1 MKTQRTVTPEHVRQ
15 KGLAPVAG
23 KMVKSARLGRTVGK
37 TSVNGSTRIDSAER
51 QRLIAERAYFHAEKR
66 SFAPGGELQD
76 WFEAEAE
83 IEQVLRQ

>member
-1 MKTQRTVTPEHVRQ
+1 MKTQRTVTPAQVRQ

-23 KMVKSARLGRTVGK
+23 RLAKSVRPGRAVSK
-37 TSVNGSTRIDSAER
+37 TGSNGSTHIGPDER
-51 QRLIAERAYFHAEKR
+51 QRLIAERAYFRAEKR
-66 SFAPGGELQD
+66 GFAPGGELQD

>member
-1 MKTQRTVTPEHVRQ
+1 MKTQRTVSPKHARH

-23 KMVKSARLGRTVGK
+23 KMVKSSRVGRTVSQ
-37 TSVNGSTRIDSAER
+37 TSVNGSTRIDPAER
-51 QRLIAERAYFHAEKR
+51 QQLIAERAYFRAEKR
-66 SFAPGGELQD
+66 GFAPGGELQD

>member
-1 MKTQRTVTPEHVRQ
+1 MKTQRKLSSRQVRQ

-23 KMVKSARLGRTVGK
+23 KMVKSVRRGRAVRK
-37 TSVNGSTRIDSAER
+37 TSTNGPTRIDPAER
-51 QRLIAERAYFHAEKR
+51 QQLIAERAYFRVEKR
-66 SFAPGGELQD
+66 GFAPGGELQD